1 MVYVDVEHMASYAA
15 MTGPQTS
22 GVISAL
28 RAVGLSATGT
38 DDGAQLTVRV
48 TTK

>member
-15 MTGPQTS
+15 ATGPQTS
-22 GVISAL
+22 AAVSAL

-38 DDGAQLTVRV
+38 G
-48 TTK
+48 